1 MMRRAGAVTE
11 DAGTGFFP
19 AGQPA
24 AVGGGGDAGG
34 GGGGLTGFPP
44 GTTAVCAEFTFV
56 VPAGLVAISC
66 ARRVEP
72 WSAVWTTYV
81 LAVAPVPAQLFPDA
95 SQRSH
100 AQEKSTRNLLAQP
113 ASFAV
118 SVEPTVAV
126 PVTVGSPVFVG
137 PVP

>member
-1 MMRRAGAVTE
+1 MSRRAGATTCE
-11 DAGTGFFP
+11 ACAGAFP
-19 AGQPA
+19 AGQPPV
-24 AVGGGGDAGG
+24 VGGGDDG

-44 GTTAVCAEFTFV
+44 GTTPVCAEFTFV

-100 AQEKSTRNLLAQP
+100 AQE
-113 ASFAV
+113 
-118 SVEPTVAV
+118 
-126 PVTVGSPVFVG
+126 
-137 PVP
+137 